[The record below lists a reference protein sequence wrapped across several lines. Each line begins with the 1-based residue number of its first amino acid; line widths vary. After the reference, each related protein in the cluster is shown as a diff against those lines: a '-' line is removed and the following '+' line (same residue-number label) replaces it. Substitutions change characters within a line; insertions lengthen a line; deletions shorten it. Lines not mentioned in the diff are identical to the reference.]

1 MSDSLGPHGLQHIRP
16 LCPPLSPGIWSNF
29 CALSQRCYL
38 TISSSVVPFSS
49 CLQSFPV
56 SESFPVS
63 RLFAAGGQ
71 NIGALTSVSVLP
83 MKIQNWFPLGLTAL
97 ISLQGILEGLLQH
110 HNSKVNV
117 LWHSAFFMVY
127 KLSHSYVTTE
137 KITALTSRTFV
148 GKMMSPLLNTLSW
161 FVIAFLP
168 RRKHLL
174 ISWLQSSAVIL
185 EPKKIKSVTVS
196 IFPHLFTMKWWDQLP
211 WS

>member
-38 TISSSVVPFSS
+38 TISSSVILFSLS
-49 CLQSFPV
+49 FQSFT
-56 SESFPVS
+56 SGSFPLS
-63 RLFAAGGQ
+63 QLFTSNGQ

-196 IFPHLFTMKWWDQLP
+196 IVSLFALKWWNWMP

>member
-16 LCPPLSPGIWSNF
+16 LCPPLSPGICSNF

-38 TISSSVVPFSS
+38 TISSSVILFSLS
-49 CLQSFPV
+49 LQSFT
-56 SESFPVS
+56 SGSFPLS
-63 RLFAAGGQ
+63 QLFTSNGQ

-137 KITALTSRTFV
+137 KITALTSQTFV
-148 GKMMSPLLNTLSW
+148 GNMMSPLFNTLSW

-174 ISWLQSSAVIL
+174 ISWLQSPSAVIL

-196 IFPHLFTMKWWDQLP
+196 IVSLFALKWWNWMP